1 MKNIILAHV
10 IQQQLHSSNQLN
22 FFYWKLTKKVN
33 NNRVMGCKQQI
44 LKQQQSMK
52 ASYLFAGNI
61 MTAEGVMGEGLVF
74 W

>member
-1 MKNIILAHV
+1 MK
-10 IQQQLHSSNQLN
+10 QQQQQQQQQHN
-22 FFYWKLTKKVN
+22 W
-33 NNRVMGCKQQI
+33 VMGCRQQI

-61 MTAEGVMGEGLVF
+61 MTAEGVMGEGVVF